1 MTIGTIIGA
10 RVSDVLKTVLRYSCG
25 IAVLAV
31 AIQLVSHL
39 AVTYRTMTSSRRLDV
54 KQNILMFESVLRD
67 NEKTSDTRKLWHKH
81 IKTSLMVQ
89 WHVEILAALVL
100 LGIFVVACRL
110 SVGSSYTAELVKSLS
125 VGVGFGLRDLVF
137 DALCGTLVMMQ
148 GYAKVG
154 TVVNMDIQKTDSDTS
169 FKHRICQVHLT
180 HVVLIP
186 VDTSGLQP
194 ADITYVVKRWS
205 EFYDNLRYTMPAY

>member
-31 AIQLVSHL
+31 ATQLVSYL
-39 AVTYRTMTSSRRLDV
+39 AVAYRTMTSSRRVNV
-54 KQNILMFESVLRD
+54 KKNILAFETASKD
-67 NEKTSDTRKLWHKH
+67 KKLKHKH

-100 LGIFVVACRL
+100 LGIFIIACRL

-154 TVVNMDIQKTDSDTS
+154 TVVNMDIQKTNSDAS

-186 VDTSGLQP
+186 VNTRGLP
-194 ADITYVVKRWS
+194 AADITYVVKRWS
-205 EFYDNLRYTMPAY
+205 EFYNNLRYTMPDY

>member
-25 IAVLAV
+25 IVVLAV
-31 AIQLVSHL
+31 ATQLVSYL
-39 AVTYRTMTSSRRLDV
+39 AVSYRTMTSSRRSNV
-54 KQNILMFESVLRD
+54 KENILAFESAQKNKRL
-67 NEKTSDTRKLWHKH
+67 KHKH

-89 WHVEILAALVL
+89 WHVEILAALVM

-110 SVGSSYTAELVKSLS
+110 SVGSNYAAELIKSLS

-154 TVVNMDIQKTDSDTS
+154 TVVNMDVQKTEEDVS
-169 FKHRICQVHLT
+169 FRHRICQVHLT

-186 VDTSGLQP
+186 VDAGKLSA
-194 ADITYVVKRWS
+194 ADTTYVVKRWS
-205 EFYDNLRYTMPAY
+205 EFYNNLRYTMPDY